1 MVDCLNEKMKV
12 GVLGPEGTNTEA
24 AALRLGYTED
34 QLRYY
39 ITIEEEGNDIIN
51 GTIDCGVMPLENSL
65 EGSVG
70 TTLDLLLHL
79 NVQIVKEIIIPIHHS
94 LAALQ
99 GADIEVV
106 YSHWQAIAQCSKFS
120 RRFGKEVIAVSS
132 TSNAARIASQD
143 RRAAAITSYSAAQRY
158 GLQIL
163 REDIQDF
170 KDNFTRFIVVAQEG
184 SVRNEEQKYKT
195 SVAIKLTSNKPG
207 ALYEALYGFARR
219 KINLTKIESRPTKK
233 ALGDYLFYIDM
244 EGHFEDKTI
253 KETLDELRP
262 QVQMLKVLG
271 SYSSETHLTH

>member
-1 MVDCLNEKMKV
+1 MKKKMKI
-12 GVLGPEGTNTEA
+12 GVLGPEGTNTET

-39 ITIEEEGNDIIN
+39 ITIEEEANDVIN
-51 GTIDCGVMPLENSL
+51 GTIDCGVMPLENSI

-70 TTLDLLLHL
+70 ATLDLLLHL
-79 NVQIVKEIIIPIHHS
+79 DVQIVREIVIPIHHS

-99 GADIEVV
+99 GADIEVI

-120 RRFGKEVIAVSS
+120 RTFGKEVIAVSS

-143 RRAAAITSYSAAQRY
+143 RRAAAITSYNAAHRY

-170 KDNFTRFIVVAQEG
+170 KDNFTRFIVIAQEG
-184 SVRNEEQKYKT
+184 SMRNKMEKYKT
-195 SVAIKLTSNKPG
+195 SVVIKLTSNKPG

-244 EGHFEDKTI
+244 EGHFQDETI
-253 KETLDELRP
+253 RETLDELRP

-271 SYSSETHLTH
+271 SYSCETHLTY